1 MIRGYVHSH
10 FDALSA
16 HADHGGGSRAVA
28 DRRHTGDVSQR
39 LKLYAALL
47 MFQAGELSARAACE
61 LAGVDRF
68 TFLAECHRRAIPV
81 INYSPA
87 ELREE
92 VESLRRQRAG

>member
-1 MIRGYVHSH
+1 MQIMVEVPEQYLIDDTPAT
-10 FDALSA
+10 FA
-16 HADHGGGSRAVA
+16 
-28 DRRHTGDVSQR
+28 QR

-47 MFQAGELSARAACE
+47 MFQAGELSAGAACE

-81 INYSPA
+81 INYSPE

-92 VESLRRQRAG
+92 VESLREQRAG